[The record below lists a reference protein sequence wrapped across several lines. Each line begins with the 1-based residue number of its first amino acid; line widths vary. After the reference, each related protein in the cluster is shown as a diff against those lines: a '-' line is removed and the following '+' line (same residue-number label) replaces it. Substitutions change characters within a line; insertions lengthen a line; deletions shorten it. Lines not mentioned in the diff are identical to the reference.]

1 MKTYVIILMTMT
13 CTLANAKPT
22 ENVQGF
28 LKRCYTDYVG
38 AFASTDKESDS
49 LSAKIR
55 EKCISKEFN
64 RVWFKTISKANADGL
79 LLAQDS
85 QKSWKTH
92 IAVKDLNIA
101 KQTAKVILG
110 EKNEQHCVNISYIK
124 EPDVKIDFVSK
135 CKDN

>member
-1 MKTYVIILMTMT
+1 MKTIVIFLITMT
-13 CTLANAKPT
+13 CTLAYAKPT

-38 AFASTDKESDS
+38 AFASMDKESDS

-79 LLAQDS
+79 LLAQDA

-92 IAVKDLNIA
+92 IEVKDLNIV
-101 KQTAKVILG
+101 KQTAKIILG
-110 EKNEQHCVNISYIK
+110 EKTERHCVNISYIK
-124 EPDVKIDFVSK
+124 EPDTKIDFVSK
-135 CKDN
+135 CKEN